1 MVQNT
6 SWNIVTHGLLISGWS
21 RKFAAIEVLR
31 PNDHIIV
38 AVPFQ
43 NCKISAVLYVSR
55 KILVGFIDTCHSLWP
70 PIDIIAT
77 RPHFSVCTHLLG
89 KDNDHWGNYKRTNR
103 TSERVASELEKKWSR
118 GRFIIRT
125 TLTSYPVDRQSVWT
139 WMVDYQ
145 PKLDGKGA
153 RQEGSKSRR
162 NKKASEKE
170 SKVEGTS

>member
-1 MVQNT
+1 MVRNT

-145 PKLDGKGA
+145 SLMGRVPGKKEAKVGGTKKQA
-153 RQEGSKSRR
+153 KR
-162 NKKASEKE
+162 NQK
-170 SKVEGTS
+170 